1 MGWLEGM
8 SELGI
13 GSTTGSHHHHHS
25 SKSRSKSVK
34 HQSPRG
40 SGIFGLGDS
49 RSGKH
54 HSSPRGSG
62 IFGLGDSK
70 SSKHHSSPRGSGIFG
85 LGDHHGK
92 HNSSRSSFFGFGD
105 NYAKHSSSRSS
116 FFARGCNG
124 DRCNMV
130 QWTAQRRRISLMDEL
145 RRTGTSH
152 NHRSSSSAYRRSP
165 RTGFMQRMYNKL
177 RRLLRDLVY
186 YMKRHPM
193 KVFVLVILPL
203 ITGGALAALLAKFG
217 IRMPAGLEKMFYQAG
232 GSGSGVGVNH
242 RGETQWERRRVEG
255 NYPIGG
261 GGGGAGGGGGGIGN
275 ALGGLGSILGGMGG
289 VGGAVSLARLFMK
302 GGDRGG
308 KRAERNK
315 DQRQGVFCKERAN
328 QQELGIGLDDRRS
341 NMDVDPIWGFLRKA
355 SNGRGAGKGVI

>member
-116 FFARGCNG
+116 FF
-124 DRCNMV
+124 
-130 QWTAQRRRISLMDEL
+130 
-145 RRTGTSH
+145 GTSH

-302 GGDRGG
+302 
-308 KRAERNK
+308 
-315 DQRQGVFCKERAN
+315 
-328 QQELGIGLDDRRS
+328 
-341 NMDVDPIWGFLRKA
+341 
-355 SNGRGAGKGVI
+355 